1 MSIAESVVERI
12 EDAGGVLR
20 LNGERI
26 RVRLPE
32 DATHLLD
39 DLRAHKDEILS
50 LLRRRK
56 EIPAMPLGVRLVHW
70 EPKPAPVILTEWSV
84 VTDVDR
90 FIRMTLL
97 GLHWLVSNGRP
108 ATGGGAGKDRKIIC
122 QQFPLARI
130 DAKPRKSASE

>member
-1 MSIAESVVERI
+1 MSTAVSVVERI

-26 RVRLPE
+26 HVRLPE
-32 DATHLLD
+32 DAVHLLD
-39 DLRAHKDEILS
+39 ELRAHRDEVLS

-56 EIPAMPLGVRLVHW
+56 EIPAMPLGVRPVDW
-70 EPKPAPVILTEWSV
+70 DPKPAPVILTQWSV

-97 GLHWLVSNGRP
+97 ELKAAL
-108 ATGGGAGKDRKIIC
+108 AGKQWQAGHWSARDLVDRLEECGVRVQIESK
-122 QQFPLARI
+122 L
-130 DAKPRKSASE
+130 